1 MGNDYKGRT
10 RRSCFGSAVF
20 LPISRS
26 ESRRAR
32 LIRTLQAQHSQRIEP
47 HRVCACT
54 RGTDDGRRAQR
65 TGSPLPARVRVCS
78 VFSFYFA
85 TVGAGGFQMSKYRMP
100 PTNLFSSC
108 APAARSNRL
117 TTCDSRSL
125 QASESCAVVNP
136 FGFCSKAASS
146 CCVASFSCSFVSLTA
161 FHLLRLSARVWGFL
175 SCGAGAGQG

>member
-1 MGNDYKGRT
+1 MPQLGLG
-10 RRSCFGSAVF
+10 GVAG
-20 LPISRS
+20 
-26 ESRRAR
+26 A
-32 LIRTLQAQHSQRIEP
+32 
-47 HRVCACT
+47 
-54 RGTDDGRRAQR
+54 
-65 TGSPLPARVRVCS
+65 RVCS

-85 TVGAGGFQMSKYRMP
+85 PVGAGGFQMSKYRMP
-100 PTNLFSSC
+100 PANLFSSC

-161 FHLLRLSARVWGFL
+161 FHLSAPI
-175 SCGAGAGQG
+175 GAGLGFFVLRRRGGGGRGTKKASTALAAAGVALNGVL